1 MSSASR
7 RAIRWGGSAAVAG
20 LLLGIA
26 GVMVSKGRATSSE
39 IEQLR
44 AEIANINGRE
54 PATRT
59 VVVREVSGAVAAP
72 PPPATTPPAPDP
84 SVPLSRE
91 EQERRSKLVQ
101 QAMERLFDETYVRE
115 TVDSEWAQSAARTIR
130 ERYAGK
136 DFEGVKLSVECKKS
150 ICRMDF
156 TFPEGEKGLTTATRK
171 LVETDPWPCQRYTR
185 VEGEDHTGFMY
196 ISRQG
201 SDLPALDPNTVTY

>member
-101 QAMERLFDETYVRE
+101 QAMER
-115 TVDSEWAQSAARTIR
+115 
-130 ERYAGK
+130 
-136 DFEGVKLSVECKKS
+136 
-150 ICRMDF
+150 
-156 TFPEGEKGLTTATRK
+156 
-171 LVETDPWPCQRYTR
+171 
-185 VEGEDHTGFMY
+185 
-196 ISRQG
+196 
-201 SDLPALDPNTVTY
+201 